1 MTTPGVTYEGAGS
14 PDPQLLARLPR
25 RLASILEQMNGCVAF
40 RGGFHLRGSCREPR
54 WHSLEEV
61 WFGAFSLS
69 AVYLDVLPTDIP
81 FAQDCMAD
89 QWLLRDGQ
97 VWRLAAEYGGL
108 EPLDVDLDEFFRR
121 SQADPEEWLGLHPLR
136 AFQAEGGVLE
146 PGFVLHAAPPFCM
159 KSDKP
164 VSLRP
169 YPIEEALR
177 YLPDLAL
184 QLRDAPDGSAISLQ
198 VKK

>member
-1 MTTPGVTYEGAGS
+1 MTTRGVTYEGVGS

-25 RLASILEQMNGCVAF
+25 RLASILKQMNGCVAF

-69 AVYLDVLPTDIP
+69 AVYPEVKATDIP

-97 VWRLAAEYGGL
+97 VWRLAAEYGGVV
-108 EPLDVDLDEFFRR
+108 PLKVDLDEFFTR
-121 SQADPEEWLGLHPLR
+121 SQAEPQEWLGLHPLR
-136 AFQAEGGVLE
+136 AFQAEGGTLE
-146 PGFVLHAAPPFCM
+146 PGFVLHASPPFCM
-159 KSDKP
+159 KSDKA

-177 YLPDLAL
+177 YLPDLAR
-184 QLRDAPDGSAISLQ
+184 QLRDVPDGGTVTLQ
-198 VKK
+198 VKE